1 MGRIDA
7 NTLKSVIEFQANCFL
22 GYLALGRMACSLHT
36 DEGLCYASST
46 NIFGVLIALAAA
58 LVLVPMSFTL

>member
-1 MGRIDA
+1 MQ
-7 NTLKSVIEFQANCFL
+7 TLSKVSLNFKQIVFL

-46 NIFGVLIALAAA
+46 NIFGVLLALAAA
-58 LVLVPMSFTL
+58 LVLVPMSFTR